1 LTRLDISLDVQEAYW
16 MGKSVAVLMR
26 KAPYG
31 SVYTAEGFRTLM
43 GIAVFE
49 MDITVIYCDDGV
61 YALLQSQDPSDLDI
75 KPLGEG
81 FPMLSE
87 FGVSRFYVHDQAL
100 AERGLSVDDLVMPV
114 EVVDGARIAAALE
127 EAQLVLP
134 F

>member
-1 LTRLDISLDVQEAYW
+1 MD
-16 MGKSVAVLMR
+16 SVTVVMR

-49 MDITVIYCDDGV
+49 MDINVVFLDDGV
-61 YALLQSQDPSDLDI
+61 YALLKNQAPDKLDM

-81 FPMLSE
+81 FPMLRE
-87 FGVSRFYVHDQAL
+87 FDVDKFFVHDESL
-100 AERGLSVDDLVMPV
+100 AERGLTVEDLVIDV
-114 EVVDGARIAAALE
+114 EVVDGARIAQMLE
-127 EAQLVLP
+127 TAGKVLP

>member
-1 LTRLDISLDVQEAYW
+1 MDKVVVML
-16 MGKSVAVLMR
+16 R

-31 SVYTAEGFRTLM
+31 SVYTAEAFRTIM

-49 MDITVIYCDDGV
+49 LDICVVFVDDGV
-61 YALLQSQDPSDLDI
+61 YALLKGQNPEKLDM

-87 FGVSRFYVHDQAL
+87 FNVNRFVVHDQSL
-100 AERGLSVDDLVMPV
+100 ADRGLTADDLVVDV
-114 EVVDGARIAAALE
+114 ELADSAQISKIFE
-127 EAQLVLP
+127 EYGKVLP